1 VRRIGKKQDIDMEQD
16 ELSLL
21 RQEVAVLRRASKA
34 QRLLLALGFVAIAG
48 LAATTLDGPHVV
60 AAQSTTDAAGIL
72 HVRGLVVEDPGGH
85 ERVRLGAPLPD
96 PIRHGVRIKRQGS
109 ISGLLISDSNGD
121 ERGGYFTG
129 DQVGEAVLTLDS
141 EDEQQMRFLA
151 NPKGGVNFDIYDSK
165 GNEAEIMV
173 FPTGPRLIMTKAKE
187 RIFEFPP
194 FPGK

>member
-1 VRRIGKKQDIDMEQD
+1 MQED
-16 ELSLL
+16 ELSRL
-21 RQEVAVLRRASKA
+21 RQEVAVLQRAYKS
-34 QRLLLALGFVAIAG
+34 QRLFLALGFVAIVG
-48 LAATTLDGPHVV
+48 LSTTVFQGPRSV

-72 HVRGLVVEDPGGH
+72 HERGLVVDDPNGH

-96 PIRHGVRIKRQGS
+96 PMRHGVRIKRQGP

-121 ERGGYFTG
+121 ERGGYFTA

-165 GNEAEIMV
+165 GNEAQITV
-173 FPTGPRLIMTKAKE
+173 FPNGPRLMMMKAKE

-194 FPGK
+194 FPRQ